1 MDAESHEREFITLQ
15 QLSDRSGRSS
25 SSLRRDVRK
34 GRIEAIQPGGR
45 GGKLFFRPDA
55 LQACRLAGPQQQTI
69 STQSQQI
76 GRLAGRR
83 PCWMSD
89 STSIDPPTTEA

>member
-1 MDAESHEREFITLQ
+1 MDAEHEKEFISLQ
-15 QLSDRSGRSS
+15 ELSDRSGRSP
-25 SSLRRDVRK
+25 SSLRRDVRD
-34 GRIEAIQPGGR
+34 GRLEAFQPGGP

-55 LQACRLAGPQQQTI
+55 LQRCRISGPHLQPI

-83 PCWMSD
+83 PSWMSD
-89 STSIDPPTTEA
+89 SKSIDPPTTEA